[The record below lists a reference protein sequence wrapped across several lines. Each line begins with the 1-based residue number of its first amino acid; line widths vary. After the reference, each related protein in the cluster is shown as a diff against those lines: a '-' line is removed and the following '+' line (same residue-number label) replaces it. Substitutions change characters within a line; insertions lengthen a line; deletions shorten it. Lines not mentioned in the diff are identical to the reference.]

1 MIEVAGGVLIA
12 ASISAVFGFGVWS
25 LNEVARNPGH
35 EWRAGGAVPGAAWT
49 LIWLSIGVAIGIV
62 YAGA

>member
-1 MIEVAGGVLIA
+1 MMIEVAGGVLIA

-25 LNEVARNPGH
+25 LNDRT
-35 EWRAGGAVPGAAWT
+35 GGAEYGAAWW
-49 LIWLSIGVAIGIV
+49 LIWLTIGIAIGIV

>member
-1 MIEVAGGVLIA
+1 MMIEVAGGVLIA

-25 LNEVARNPGH
+25 LNDRT
-35 EWRAGGAVPGAAWT
+35 GGAEYGAAWW